1 MTSKKQTT
9 KNKILETTIELL
21 NEKGISNV
29 TMRDVSQKLD
39 ISVGNLTYHYP
50 KWELLIDDIFI
61 RFQADIEE
69 MYKVYPYDISEV
81 VAYINKIYAIQIKY
95 TFLFSNF
102 YIFFRLYPKYKE
114 IKDAFFHQRMI
125 ALREALQRLEEKDF
139 LYPAD
144 KKHNYDLLV
153 KNTWLV
159 LSSWYGFSVMFS
171 GSSYAFTKEEFFLSM
186 WNLYVHHL
194 TLKGKNVVR
203 RSYVDIKKRSL

>member
-61 RFQADIEE
+61 RYQADIEE

-114 IKDAFFHQRMI
+114 INPHCSQTPSKKYFPQILHLISLFFRWGTTG
-125 ALREALQRLEEKDF
+125 KTF
-139 LYPAD
+139 
-144 KKHNYDLLV
+144 
-153 KNTWLV
+153 
-159 LSSWYGFSVMFS
+159 FS
-171 GSSYAFTKEEFFLSM
+171 
-186 WNLYVHHL
+186 
-194 TLKGKNVVR
+194 TLKRLIKFVVHR
-203 RSYVDIKKRSL
+203 GVLHSCINCWNFGA